1 MATGVRDLDQSVM
14 VVGFPAAVPSSASP
28 VWVSMKRF
36 DHWTAWIFYK
46 NATTVTGSAI
56 TVNQA
61 TAVAG
66 TSTKAV
72 AFGKMHAAVNTTD
85 THALVETAVVSNT
98 FTTDATN
105 SQSGIYVVSI
115 SGSDLDVANGFN
127 AIQIGLGNATAATIF
142 VLYQMSG
149 ADPAR
154 YAGGYDSFGNPQSD
168 TA

>member
-1 MATGVRDLDQSVM
+1 MLQLGKSGLGQHEA
-14 VVGFPAAVPSSASP
+14 
-28 VWVSMKRF
+28 KRF
-36 DHWTAWIFYK
+36 DHWTAWIFYQ

-115 SGSDLDVANGFN
+115 SGSGSRRKANGFN

-142 VLYQMSG
+142 VL
-149 ADPAR
+149 
-154 YAGGYDSFGNPQSD
+154 
-168 TA
+168 